1 MSFPPIWSGNF
12 HHIRSYV
19 GSSCSFRILN
29 YHAAFLPGKQFDPR
43 MCYLRPSTTE
53 IVGRNQ
59 KWYNSEAC
67 DINRK
72 VPDGT
77 FKKMINVE
85 KKPAFHKYRPAKPYS
100 IQNISEEKLFDRPA
114 TVLVFDTETTGFS
127 REWERIIE
135 IAIRDLLGGKNSTF
149 QTLINPGRAV
159 ANTECHGI
167 SSDMVSG
174 PGVPSFKELI
184 PILLQFVSSRQRS
197 GSPVLWIAHNA
208 RVFDVPFLI
217 REFKRCS
224 VKIPD
229 DWIFIDQLFLA
240 RQLRN
245 PDGSKLSSHS
255 LEALRKHYRIPLVGS
270 AHRAMQDVD
279 TLTSVF
285 QCVTYELKLTIPELM
300 QIAFRPADIVSP
312 RSRKTSRYR

>member
-67 DINRK
+67 DVNRK

-77 FKKMINVE
+77 FKK
-85 KKPAFHKYRPAKPYS
+85 KYRPAKPYS
-100 IQNISEEKLFDRPA
+100 IQNISEEKLYDRPA

-159 ANTECHGI
+159 ANTKFHGI
-167 SSDMVSG
+167 SSDMVSE
-174 PGVPSFKELI
+174 PGVP
-184 PILLQFVSSRQRS
+184 R
-197 GSPVLWIAHNA
+197 
-208 RVFDVPFLI
+208 
-217 REFKRCS
+217 
-224 VKIPD
+224 
-229 DWIFIDQLFLA
+229 
-240 RQLRN
+240 
-245 PDGSKLSSHS
+245 
-255 LEALRKHYRIPLVGS
+255 
-270 AHRAMQDVD
+270 
-279 TLTSVF
+279 
-285 QCVTYELKLTIPELM
+285 
-300 QIAFRPADIVSP
+300 
-312 RSRKTSRYR
+312 